1 MINSQKIVKYIILSV
16 IFLTMIMMV
25 SGCRKPAANQT
36 GKGTEPALFASFR
49 DVPGITEDEIKAI
62 EIIQKRVDQLVYGST
77 PSTEAFITEDG
88 EIGGF
93 AALFCDWL
101 TALFGIR
108 FQPDILEWGD
118 ILEKFNTGEVDF
130 GNMMA
135 TGERLK
141 TYFMTDPIAGR
152 SLKIM
157 RIENSLPRDKTAL
170 TRLPRYVFLENSVT
184 IEIAAATLLPGT
196 YEIILARDYDSV
208 YQLIKSGDAD
218 AFIDYNVGEA
228 AFDAYGDVAVEDFLP
243 LVFSPI
249 SMAAENEELAP
260 VISVVTKALRNGGIQ
275 YVNKLY
281 NEGQHNYIRNKLL
294 KSLDAEEKAYLQN
307 TSVVS
312 VTAAP
317 WFYPLDYY
325 NKFEKRWEGI
335 AFDVLDEVTEL
346 TGLSFEVVNSPD
358 ASWAEVFQI
367 FNDGAA
373 ICLDLIASPERLS
386 RYLWSKYIYLSEN
399 YALVSRYNFPNIGI
413 SEIQYS
419 KIGLI
424 KSTAWANMFRDWFP
438 EAANATMYDSQDEA
452 FLALDRGEVDLVM
465 AGTNALFALTHYYE
479 FSNYKANYVFNSTI
493 DYVIAY
499 NKSEQVLLSVID
511 KALAYIDIKTIS
523 KRWESKTFDY
533 RSKAMREQRP
543 WLIGAICLSLGAL
556 ILILV
561 FYRKNHLMK
570 NQLEIILNNVESG
583 IVIID
588 IETREIMDINPVV
601 TRMYGNDRD
610 KIVGQ
615 SCKILFCQ
623 DKGCPILD
631 YHQSL
636 DHSERQF
643 KTSGGEIIPVI
654 QSVSKIKYNGRSAF
668 LENFADIS
676 YLKKAEEAKSA
687 SEAKSRFIAN
697 MSHEMRTPLNAIT
710 GMTAIGKNAKDVER
724 KDYALDKIKDASAH
738 LLGVINDVLDI
749 SKIEANML
757 ELSPAEFNFEK
768 MLQNTTAVINFRV
781 DEKQQKLSVHIDD
794 KIPKTLIADD
804 QRLAQVVTN
813 LLSNAVKFTP
823 EKGSITLE
831 AHCIGEEND
840 IYTIQISVTDNGIG
854 ISSEQQK
861 RLFRS
866 FQQAESSTTRKFG
879 GTGLGLAISKSI
891 VELMGGKIW
900 VVSEPEKGSTFS
912 FTIMAKKGKTAEIVN
927 DHNARDS
934 GQAEKTQTDINGL
947 FAGRRVLLVE
957 DVEINREIVLS
968 LLEPT
973 QLEIDCAENGV
984 EAVRMFSEAPDKYE
998 LIFMDVQMP
1007 EMDGYEA
1014 TRRIRSLD
1022 NPKGKT
1028 VPIVAMTAN
1037 AFREDIEECL
1047 AAGMDDHIGK
1057 PIDFEKVI
1065 EKLCAY
1071 LVK

>member
-1 MINSQKIVKYIILSV
+1 VINGQKIVKYLILSV
-16 IFLTMIMMV
+16 VFLTMTF
-25 SGCRKPAANQT
+25 SGCGKPAANQI
-36 GKGTEPALFASFR
+36 GKNTEPTLFTSFR

-62 EIIQKRVDQLVYGST
+62 EIIQKRVDHLVYGST

-88 EIGGF
+88 KIGGF
-93 AALFCDWL
+93 VALFCDWL
-101 TALFGIR
+101 TALFGIK

-118 ILEKFNTGEVDF
+118 ILEKLNTGEVDF

-157 RIENSLPRDKTAL
+157 RIENSLPLDKIAL

-184 IEIAAATLLPGT
+184 IEIAAATFLPGT
-196 YEIILARDYDSV
+196 YETILARDYDGV
-208 YQLIKSGDAD
+208 YQLIKSGGAD
-218 AFIDYNVGEA
+218 ALIDYNVGEA

-249 SMAAENEELAP
+249 SMAAENQELAP

-281 NEGQHNYIRNKLL
+281 NEGQYNYIRNKLL
-294 KSLDAEEKAYLQN
+294 KSLNAEEKAYLQN

-325 NKFEKRWEGI
+325 NKFERQWEGI
-335 AFDVLDEVTEL
+335 AFDVLDEVTKL
-346 TGLSFEVVNSPD
+346 TGLSFEVVNSQG

-367 FNDGAA
+367 FNDGAS

-413 SEIQYS
+413 SEIQYA

-424 KSTAWANMFRDWFP
+424 KSTAWASMFQNWFP
-438 EAANATMYDSQDEA
+438 EAANTTMYASQDEA

-511 KALAYIDIKTIS
+511 KALAYVDIKTIS

-533 RSKAMREQRP
+533 QSKAMREQRP

-570 NQLEIILNNVESG
+570 KQLEIILNNVESG

-601 TRMYGNDRD
+601 TRMYGGARD

-631 YHQSL
+631 CHQSL

-654 QSVSKIKYNGRSAF
+654 KSVSKIIYNGRSAF

-710 GMTAIGKNAKDVER
+710 GMTAIGKSAKELER
-724 KDYALDKIKDASAH
+724 KDYALDKIKDASTH

-757 ELSPAEFNFEK
+757 ELSPVEFNFEK
-768 MLQNTTAVINFRV
+768 MLQNTAAVINFRV

-804 QRLAQVVTN
+804 QRLAQVITN
-813 LLSNAVKFTP
+813 LFSNAVKFTP
-823 EKGSITLE
+823 EKGSITLD
-831 AHCIGEEND
+831 ARCIGEEKD
-840 IYTIQISVTDNGIG
+840 IYTIQISVTDTGIG

-861 RLFRS
+861 RLFKS
-866 FQQAESSTTRKFG
+866 FQQAESSTTRKYG

-900 VVSEPEKGSTFS
+900 VVSEPEKGSTFT
-912 FTIMAKKGKTAEIVN
+912 FTIMAKRGKAAEIVN
-927 DHNARDS
+927 EHTAGGAR
-934 GQAEKTQTDINGL
+934 QAEETRMDISGL

-973 QLEIDCAENGV
+973 QLEIDCAENGA

-1022 NPKGKT
+1022 NPNGKT

-1071 LVK
+1071 LPK

>member
-1 MINSQKIVKYIILSV
+1 MINSQKIVKYIVLSV
-16 IFLTMIMMV
+16 IFFTMTLSSCV
-25 SGCRKPAANQT
+25 KPVTKQI
-36 GKGTEPALFASFR
+36 GKHTEPVMLTSFR
-49 DVPGITEDEIKAI
+49 DIPGITEDEIKTI
-62 EIIQKRVDQLVYGST
+62 ENLQKRDDHLIYGST

-88 EIGGF
+88 KIGGF
-93 AALFCDWL
+93 VALFCDWL
-101 TALFGIR
+101 TTLLGIE

-118 ILEKFNTGEVDF
+118 ILEKLNTGEVDF

-135 TGERLK
+135 TDERLK
-141 TYFMTDPIAGR
+141 TYFMTDPITGR

-157 RIENSLPRDKTAL
+157 RIENSLPLDRVAL
-170 TRLPRYVFLENSVT
+170 MHTLRYVFLENSVT
-184 IEIAAATLLPGT
+184 IEIVAATLLPET

-228 AFDAYGDVAVEDFLP
+228 AFDAFGDVVVEDFLP
-243 LVFSPI
+243 LIFSPI
-249 SMAAENEELAP
+249 SMTAKNYELAP

-275 YVNKLY
+275 HVNKLY
-281 NEGQHNYIRNKLL
+281 NDGQDNYIKNKFL
-294 KSLDAEEKAYLQN
+294 KSLNAEEKAYLRN
-307 TSVVS
+307 TSVVP

-325 NKFEKRWEGI
+325 NKFEKKWEGI
-335 AFDVLDEVTEL
+335 AFDVLDEVTKI
-346 TGLSFEVVNSPD
+346 TGLSFEVVNSGD

-367 FNDGAA
+367 FNDGAP
-373 ICLDLIASPERLS
+373 ICLDLIASPERLN

-399 YALVSRYNFPNIGI
+399 YALVSRYNFPNINI
-413 SEIQYS
+413 SEIQYA

-424 KSTAWANMFRDWFP
+424 KSTAWASMFQDWFP
-438 EAANATMYDSQDEA
+438 EAVNATMYPSQDAA

-479 FSNYKANYVFNSTI
+479 MSNYKANYVFNNTI

-499 NKSEQVLLSVID
+499 NKNEHVLLSVID

-533 RSKAMREQRP
+533 RSKTMREQRP
-543 WLIGAICLSLGAL
+543 WLIGAICMSSVAL

-561 FYRKNHLMK
+561 LYQKNRLIK
-570 NQLEIILNNVESG
+570 KQLEIIFNNVESG

-588 IETREIMDINPVV
+588 AETFEIIDINPVV
-601 TRMYGNDRD
+601 TRMYGSTRD

-615 SCKILFCQ
+615 NCKTIFCT
-623 DKGCPILD
+623 DKVCPILD
-631 YHQSL
+631 YNQST

-643 KTSGGEIIPVI
+643 KTAGGEIIPVI
-654 QSVSKIKYNGRSAF
+654 KSVTKINYNGRTAL
-668 LENFADIS
+668 LENFSDIS

-710 GMTAIGKNAKDVER
+710 GMTAIGKNAKDMER
-724 KDYALDKIKDASAH
+724 KDYALDKIKDASTH
-738 LLGVINDVLDI
+738 LLGVINDVLDM

-757 ELSPAEFNFEK
+757 EMSPVEFNFEK
-768 MLQNTTAVINFRV
+768 MLQNTAAVINFRV
-781 DEKQQKLSVHIDD
+781 DEKNQKLTIHIDS

-804 QRLAQVVTN
+804 QRLAQVITN

-823 EKGSITLE
+823 EKGSIVLE
-831 AHCIGEEND
+831 AHCIGEEKD

-861 RLFRS
+861 RLFMS
-866 FQQAESSTTRKFG
+866 FQQAESSTTRKYG

-900 VVSEPEKGSTFS
+900 VISEPEKGSVFS
-912 FTIMAKKGKTAEIVN
+912 FTIMAKRGKTNEIVN
-927 DHNARDS
+927 NVDNR
-934 GQAEKTQTDINGL
+934 QAEETQTDINGL
-947 FAGRRVLLVE
+947 FTGRRILLVE
-957 DVEINREIVLS
+957 DVEINREVVLA

-973 QLEIDCAENGV
+973 QLEIDCAENGAD
-984 EAVRMFSEAPDKYE
+984 AVRMFSEAPDRYE

-1007 EMDGYEA
+1007 EMDGFEA

-1022 NPKGKT
+1022 VTKGKT

-1057 PIDFEKVI
+1057 PIDFENVI
-1065 EKLCAY
+1065 EKLRTY
-1071 LVK
+1071 LPK

>member
-16 IFLTMIMMV
+16 LFLLMMV
-25 SGCRKPAANQT
+25 SGCGKPAVNQT
-36 GKGTEPALFASFR
+36 GKYTESVLFTSFR
-49 DVPGITEDEIKAI
+49 DVPGITKEEIRAI
-62 EIIQKRVDQLVYGST
+62 ENLQNTFDHLVYGAT
-77 PSTEAFITEDG
+77 PSTETFRTENG

-93 AALFCDWL
+93 VALFCDWL
-101 TALFGIR
+101 TELFGIR

-118 ILEKFNTGEVDF
+118 ILEKLNTSEVDF
-130 GNMMA
+130 GNLMA

-157 RIENSLPRDKTAL
+157 RIENSLPLDKIAL
-170 TRLPRYVFLENSVT
+170 TRPPRYVFLENSVT
-184 IEIAAATLLPGT
+184 IEITAATLLPGT
-196 YEIILARDYDSV
+196 YEIILVRDYDRV
-208 YQLIKSGDAD
+208 YQLIKSGSAD
-218 AFIDYNVGEA
+218 AFIEYNVGEA
-228 AFDAYGDVAVEDFLP
+228 AFDAYGDVTVEDFYP
-243 LVFSPI
+243 LIFSPI
-249 SMAAENEELAP
+249 SMATKNKELAP

-281 NEGQHNYIRNKLL
+281 NEGQHKYIKNKLL
-294 KSLDAEEKAYLQN
+294 KSLNAEEKAYLQKA
-307 TSVVS
+307 SVVS

-335 AFDVLDEVTEL
+335 AFDVLDEVTKL

-367 FNDGAA
+367 FNDGAS
-373 ICLDLIASPERLS
+373 ICLDLICSPERLN

-399 YALVSRYNFPNIGI
+399 YALVSKYNFPNISI

-424 KSTAWANMFRDWFP
+424 KSTAWANMFQDWFP
-438 EAANATMYDSQDEA
+438 EAVNATMYPSQDDA
-452 FLALDRGEVDLVM
+452 FKALDRGEVDLVM
-465 AGTNALFALTHYYE
+465 VGTNALFALTHYYE

-499 NKSEQVLLSVID
+499 NKKEHILLSVID
-511 KALAYIDIKTIS
+511 KALPYIDIKTIS

-533 RSKAMREQRP
+533 RSKSIREQRP
-543 WLIGAICLSLGAL
+543 WLIGAICLTLSAL
-556 ILILV
+556 IMILV

-570 NQLEIILNNVESG
+570 KQLEIVLNNVESG
-583 IVIID
+583 IVIVD
-588 IETREIMDINPVV
+588 TETRKIMDINPVV
-601 TRMYGNDRD
+601 TRMYGGDRD
-610 KIVGQ
+610 KIVGK
-615 SCKILFCQ
+615 SCRTLFCS

-631 YHQSL
+631 YNQSL
-636 DHSERQF
+636 DHLERQF
-643 KTSGGEIIPVI
+643 KTVCGEIIPVI
-654 QSVSKIKYNGRSAF
+654 KSVSRIKYNGRSAL

-710 GMTAIGKNAKDVER
+710 GMTAIGKNANDLER
-724 KDYALDKIKDASAH
+724 KDYALDKIKDASTH

-757 ELSPAEFNFEK
+757 ELSPVEFNFEK
-768 MLQNTTAVINFRV
+768 MLQNTAAVINFRV
-781 DEKQQKLSVHIDD
+781 DEKQQKLSVYIDN

-804 QRLAQVVTN
+804 QRLAQVITN
-813 LLSNAVKFTP
+813 LLSNAVKFTS
-823 EKGSITLE
+823 EKGSITLD
-831 AHCIGEEND
+831 ARCIGEDKD
-840 IYTIQISVTDNGIG
+840 IYTIQVSVTDTGIG
-854 ISSEQQK
+854 ISGEQQE
-861 RLFRS
+861 RLFKS
-866 FQQAESSTTRKFG
+866 FQQAESSTTRKYG

-900 VVSEPEKGSTFS
+900 VTSEPEKGSTFI
-912 FTIMAKKGKTAEIVN
+912 FTIMAKRGKTAEMVN
-927 DHNARDS
+927 EYTAGDS
-934 GQAEKTQTDINGL
+934 RQPEETQTDINGL
-947 FAGRRVLLVE
+947 FTGRRVLLVE

-968 LLEPT
+968 LLEST

-984 EAVRMFSEAPDKYE
+984 EAVRMFSEDPNKYE

-1022 NPKGKT
+1022 TPKGKI

-1037 AFREDIEECL
+1037 AFREDIEDCL
-1047 AAGMDDHIGK
+1047 AAGMNDHIGK
-1057 PIDFEKVI
+1057 PIDFDKVI
-1065 EKLCAY
+1065 EKLCVF
-1071 LVK
+1071 LLKK

>member
-1 MINSQKIVKYIILSV
+1 MINGQKIVKYILLSV
-16 IFLTMIMMV
+16 ISLTMTV
-25 SGCRKPAANQT
+25 SGCGKSAANRT
-36 GKGTEPALFASFR
+36 GKYTGPTLLTSFW

-62 EIIQKRVDQLVYGST
+62 EDLQKNVDHFVYGST
-77 PSTEAFITEDG
+77 PSSESFITEDG

-93 AALFCDWL
+93 IVLFCDWL
-101 TALFGIR
+101 TTLFGIR

-118 ILEKFNTGEVDF
+118 ILEKLNTGEVDF

-157 RIENSLPRDKTAL
+157 RIENSLPFDKIAL
-170 TRLPRYVFLENSVT
+170 TRLPRYVFMENSVT
-184 IEIAAATLLPGT
+184 IEIAAATFLPET
-196 YEIILARDYDSV
+196 YEIILVRDYDSV
-208 YQLIKSGDAD
+208 YQLIKSGKAD
-218 AFIDYNVGEA
+218 AFIEYNVGGA
-228 AFDAYGDVAVEDFLP
+228 AFDVYGDVVVEDFLP

-249 SMAAENEELAP
+249 SMAAENKELAP

-294 KSLDAEEKAYLQN
+294 KSLNAEEKAYLQK

-325 NKFEKRWEGI
+325 NKFEGRWEGI
-335 AFDVLDEVTEL
+335 AFDVLDEVKEI
-346 TGLSFEVVNSPD
+346 TGLSFDVVNSKD

-367 FNDGAA
+367 FNDGAS
-373 ICLDLIASPERLS
+373 ICLDLIPSSERLS

-399 YALVSRYNFPNIGI
+399 YALVSRYNFPNISI
-413 SEIQYS
+413 SEIQYA

-424 KSTAWANMFRDWFP
+424 KSTAWANMFQDWFP
-438 EAANATMYDSQDEA
+438 KDVNTTMYPSQDDA
-452 FLALDRGEVDLVM
+452 FTALDCGEVDLVM

-499 NKSEQVLLSVID
+499 NKNEDVLLSIID

-533 RSKAMREQRP
+533 QSKTIREQRP

-561 FYRKNHLMK
+561 FFQKNRLMK
-570 NQLEIILNNVESG
+570 KQLEIIINNVESG

-588 IETREIMDINPVV
+588 AETRKIMDINPVV
-601 TRMYGNDRD
+601 TRMYGGDRE
-610 KIVGQ
+610 KIVGKN
-615 SCKILFCQ
+615 CEKLFCT

-631 YHQSL
+631 YQQST
-636 DHSERQF
+636 DHSEQQF

-654 QSVSKIKYNGRSAF
+654 KSVSKINYKGRSAL
-668 LENFADIS
+668 LENFSDIS

-710 GMTAIGKNAKDVER
+710 GMTAIGKNAKDLER
-724 KDYALDKIKDASAH
+724 KDYALDKIKDASTH

-757 ELSPAEFNFEK
+757 ELSPVEFNFEK
-768 MLQNTTAVINFRV
+768 MLQNTAAVINFRV
-781 DEKQQKLSVHIDD
+781 DEKNQKLTIHIDS

-804 QRLAQVVTN
+804 QRLAQVVAN

-823 EKGSITLE
+823 EKGSITLD
-831 AHCIGEEND
+831 ARCIGEEKN
-840 IYTIQISVTDNGIG
+840 ICTIQISVTDTGIG
-854 ISSEQQK
+854 ISGEQQK
-861 RLFRS
+861 RLFMS
-866 FQQAESSTTRKFG
+866 FQQAESSTTRKYG

-891 VELMGGKIW
+891 VELMSGKIW
-900 VVSEPEKGSTFS
+900 VTSELEKGSTFT
-912 FTIMAKKGKTAEIVN
+912 FTIMANKGKTAEIVN
-927 DHNARDS
+927 EHIAGDS
-934 GQAEKTQTDINGL
+934 LQTEETQTDINGL

-957 DVEINREIVLS
+957 DVDINREVVIA

-973 QLEIDCAENGV
+973 QLEIDCAENGA

-1022 NPKGKT
+1022 RPKGKT
-1028 VPIVAMTAN
+1028 VPIIAMTAN

-1071 LVK
+1071 LPK

>member
-1 MINSQKIVKYIILSV
+1 M
-16 IFLTMIMMV
+16 TV
-25 SGCRKPAANQT
+25 SGCGKSAKNQT
-36 GKGTEPALFASFR
+36 GKHTEPALFTSFR
-49 DVPGITEDEIKAI
+49 DVPGITENELRAI
-62 EIIQKRVDQLVYGST
+62 ENLQKRVDHFVYGST
-77 PSTEAFITEDG
+77 TSTETYITEDG

-93 AALFCDWL
+93 VALFCDWL

-108 FQPDILEWGD
+108 FKPDILEWGD
-118 ILEKFNTGEVDF
+118 ILEKLNTGEIDF

-135 TGERLK
+135 TDERLK

-152 SLKIM
+152 LLKIM
-157 RIENSLPRDKTAL
+157 RIENSLPLDRIAITHPL
-170 TRLPRYVFLENSVT
+170 RYVFLENSVT
-184 IEIAAATLLPGT
+184 IEIVAAVLLPGT
-196 YEIILARDYDSV
+196 YEIILTRDYDSV
-208 YQLIKSGDAD
+208 YQLIKNGDAD
-218 AFIDYNVGEA
+218 AFIEYNVGEA
-228 AFDAYGDVAVEDFLP
+228 AFDAYGDVVVEDFLP
-243 LVFSPI
+243 LIFNPI
-249 SMAAENEELAP
+249 SMAAKNQELTP
-260 VISVVTKALRNGGIQ
+260 IISVVTKALRNGGIQ

-281 NEGQHNYIRNKLL
+281 NDGQDNYIRNKFL
-294 KSLDAEEKAYLQN
+294 KSLSAEEKAYLQN

-325 NKFEKRWEGI
+325 NKFEKKWEGI
-335 AFDVLDEVTEL
+335 AFDVLDDVTKL
-346 TGLSFEVVNSPD
+346 TGLSFEIVNSPD

-367 FNDGAA
+367 FNDGAS
-373 ICLDLIASPERLS
+373 ICLDLIASPERLN

-399 YALVSRYNFPNIGI
+399 YALVSKYNFPNISI

-424 KSTAWANMFRDWFP
+424 KSTAWANMFQEWFP
-438 EAANATMYDSQDEA
+438 EAANATMYPSQDAA

-465 AGTNALFALTHYYE
+465 VGTNALFSLTHYYE
-479 FSNYKANYVFNSTI
+479 LSNYKANYVFNSTI

-499 NKSEQVLLSVID
+499 NKNEHILLSVID
-511 KALAYIDIKTIS
+511 KALPYVDIKTIS

-533 RSKAMREQRP
+533 RSKTMREQRP
-543 WLIGAICLSLGAL
+543 WLIGAICLSLAAL

-561 FYRKNHLMK
+561 LYRKNHFIK
-570 NQLEIILNNVESG
+570 KQLEIILNNVESG

-588 IETREIMDINPVV
+588 AETREIIDINPVV
-601 TRMYGNDRD
+601 IRMYGGARD
-610 KIVGQ
+610 KIIGQ
-615 SCKILFCQ
+615 NCETIFCA
-623 DKGCPILD
+623 DKSCPILD
-631 YHQSL
+631 YHQTT

-643 KTSGGEIIPVI
+643 KTAGGDIIPI
-654 QSVSKIKYNGRSAF
+654 IKSVSKINYNGRPAL

-710 GMTAIGKNAKDVER
+710 GMTAIGKNAKDMER
-724 KDYALDKIKDASAH
+724 KDYALDKIKDASTH

-757 ELSPAEFNFEK
+757 ELSPVEFNFEK
-768 MLQNTTAVINFRV
+768 MLQNTAAVINFRV
-781 DEKQQKLSVHIDD
+781 DEKNQKLAIHIDN

-804 QRLAQVVTN
+804 QRLAQVITN

-823 EKGSITLE
+823 EKGSIILE
-831 AHCIGEEND
+831 AHCIGEEKN

-854 ISSEQQK
+854 ISDEQQK
-861 RLFRS
+861 RLFMS
-866 FQQAESSTTRKFG
+866 FQQAESSTTRKYG

-900 VVSEPEKGSTFS
+900 VISELEKGSVFS
-912 FTIMAKKGKTAEIVN
+912 FTIMAKRGKTIEIVN
-927 DHNARDS
+927 EHTARDS
-934 GQAEKTQTDINGL
+934 RQAEETLTDINGL
-947 FAGRRVLLVE
+947 FAERCVLLVE
-957 DVEINREIVLS
+957 DVEINREVVLS

-973 QLEIDCAENGV
+973 KLEIDCAENGV

-1022 NPKGKT
+1022 VPNGKT
-1028 VPIVAMTAN
+1028 IPIVAMTAN
-1037 AFREDIEECL
+1037 AFREDIDECL

-1057 PIDFEKVI
+1057 PIDFEKVM
-1065 EKLCAY
+1065 EKLSVY
-1071 LVK
+1071 LRK

>member
-1 MINSQKIVKYIILSV
+1 MINGQKIVKYLILSV
-16 IFLTMIMMV
+16 VFLTMTF
-25 SGCRKPAANQT
+25 SGCGKPAANQI
-36 GKGTEPALFASFR
+36 GKNTEPTLFTSFR

-62 EIIQKRVDQLVYGST
+62 EIIQKRVDHLVYGST

-88 EIGGF
+88 KIGGF
-93 AALFCDWL
+93 VALFCDWL
-101 TALFGIR
+101 TALFGIK

-118 ILEKFNTGEVDF
+118 ILEKLNTGEVDF

-157 RIENSLPRDKTAL
+157 RIENSLPLDKIAL

-184 IEIAAATLLPGT
+184 IEIAAATFLPGT
-196 YEIILARDYDSV
+196 YETILARDYDGV
-208 YQLIKSGDAD
+208 YQLIKSGGAD
-218 AFIDYNVGEA
+218 ALIDYNVGEA

-249 SMAAENEELAP
+249 SMAAENQELAP

-281 NEGQHNYIRNKLL
+281 NEGQYNYIRNKLL
-294 KSLDAEEKAYLQN
+294 KSLNAEEKAYLQN

-325 NKFEKRWEGI
+325 NKFERQWEGI
-335 AFDVLDEVTEL
+335 AFDVLDEVTKL
-346 TGLSFEVVNSPD
+346 TGLSFEVVNSQG

-367 FNDGAA
+367 FNDGAS

-413 SEIQYS
+413 SEIQYA

-424 KSTAWANMFRDWFP
+424 KSTAWASMFQNWFP
-438 EAANATMYDSQDEA
+438 EAANTTMYASQDEA

-511 KALAYIDIKTIS
+511 KALAYVDIKTIS

-533 RSKAMREQRP
+533 QSKAMREQRP
-543 WLIGAICLSLGAL
+543 WLIGAICLTLSAL
-556 ILILV
+556 ILIL
-561 FYRKNHLMK
+561 FLYHKNRVTK
-570 NQLEIILNNVESG
+570 KQLEIILNNVESG

-601 TRMYGNDRD
+601 TRMYGGDKD
-610 KIVGQ
+610 KIIGQ
-615 SCKILFCQ
+615 TCRILFCG

-631 YHQSL
+631 CHQSL
-636 DHSERQF
+636 DHTERQF
-643 KTSGGEIIPVI
+643 ITSGGEIIPVI
-654 QSVSKIKYNGRSAF
+654 KSVSKIKYNGRSAF

-676 YLKKAEEAKSA
+676 YFKKAEEAKSA

-710 GMTAIGKNAKDVER
+710 GMTAIGKNAKEVER

-757 ELSPAEFNFEK
+757 ELSPDEFNFEK
-768 MLQNTTAVINFRV
+768 MLQNTVAVINFRV

-794 KIPKTLIADD
+794 KIPKTLVADD
-804 QRLAQVVTN
+804 QRLAQVITN

-823 EKGSITLE
+823 EKGSITLD
-831 AHCIGEEND
+831 ARCIGEEKD
-840 IYTIQISVTDNGIG
+840 ICTIQISVTDNGIG

-861 RLFRS
+861 RLFMS
-866 FQQAESSTTRKFG
+866 FQQAESSTTRKYG

-900 VVSEPEKGSTFS
+900 VVSELEKGSTFS
-912 FTIMAKKGKTAEIVN
+912 FTIMAKKSKTAETVN
-927 DHNARDS
+927 EHTTGDAR
-934 GQAEKTQTDINGL
+934 QAEETGTNINGL

-973 QLEIDCAENGV
+973 QLEIDCAENGA
-984 EAVRMFSEAPDKYE
+984 EAVRMFSEDPNKYE

-1022 NPKGKT
+1022 TSKGKT

-1065 EKLCAY
+1065 EKLRAY

>member
-1 MINSQKIVKYIILSV
+1 MINGQKITKYITLSV
-16 IFLTMIMMV
+16 IFLTMTV
-25 SGCRKPAANQT
+25 SGCGKSAANQS
-36 GKGTEPALFASFR
+36 GKYAEPALFTSFL

-62 EIIQKRVDQLVYGST
+62 EIIQKRVDHLVYGST

-108 FQPDILEWGD
+108 FQPDILEWGN
-118 ILEKFNTGEVDF
+118 ILEKLNTGEVDF
-130 GNMMA
+130 GNMTA
-135 TGERLK
+135 SGERLK

-157 RIENSLPRDKTAL
+157 RIENSLPLDKIAL
-170 TRLPRYVFLENSVT
+170 TRLPRYVFLENYVT
-184 IEIAAATLLPGT
+184 LEIAAAALLPGT
-196 YEIILARDYDSV
+196 YEIILAKDYDSV
-208 YQLIKSGDAD
+208 YQLLKSGGAD
-218 AFIDYNVGEA
+218 AFVEYNVGEA
-228 AFDAYGDVAVEDFLP
+228 AFDAYGDVAVEDFIP
-243 LVFSPI
+243 LVFSPV
-249 SMAAENEELAP
+249 SMAAANQELAP

-281 NEGQHNYIRNKLL
+281 NEGQHNYIRNRLL
-294 KSLDAEEKAYLQN
+294 KSLTAEEKAYLQN
-307 TSVVS
+307 TPVVS

-325 NKFEKRWEGI
+325 NKFENRWEGI
-335 AFDVLDEVTEL
+335 AFDVLDEITEL
-346 TGLSFEVVNSPD
+346 TGLSFEVVNSKD

-424 KSTAWANMFRDWFP
+424 KSTAWATMFQDWFP
-438 EAANATMYDSQDEA
+438 EAANTTMYASQDEA

-533 RSKAMREQRP
+533 QSKRWREQRP

-588 IETREIMDINPVV
+588 IETRKIMDINPVV
-601 TRMYGNDRD
+601 ARMYGGDRD

-615 SCKILFCQ
+615 SCETIFCT

-631 YHQSL
+631 YHQST

-643 KTSGGEIIPVI
+643 KTSGGDIIPVI
-654 QSVSKIKYNGRSAF
+654 KTVSKINYKGRTAL
-668 LENFADIS
+668 LENFSDIS
-676 YLKKAEEAKSA
+676 YLKKAEEARSA

-710 GMTAIGKNAKDVER
+710 GMTAIGKTAKDVER

-757 ELSPAEFNFEK
+757 ELSPVEFNFEK
-768 MLQNTTAVINFRV
+768 MLQNTAAVINFRV

-804 QRLAQVVTN
+804 QRLSQVITN

-823 EKGSITLE
+823 EKGSIALD
-831 AHCIGEEND
+831 ARCIGEEKD
-840 IYTIQISVTDNGIG
+840 ICNIQISVTDNGIG
-854 ISSEQQK
+854 ISGEQQE
-861 RLFRS
+861 RLFKS
-866 FQQAESSTTRKFG
+866 FQQAESSTTRKYG

-900 VVSEPEKGSTFS
+900 VVSEPEKGSAFT
-912 FTIMAKKGKTAEIVN
+912 FTIMAKKSKTAEIVN
-927 DHNARDS
+927 EYTAGDS
-934 GQAEKTQTDINGL
+934 LQVEETQTDINGL

-973 QLEIDCAENGV
+973 QLEIGCAENGA
-984 EAVRMFSEAPDKYE
+984 EAVRMFSEDPNKYE

-1022 NPKGKT
+1022 TPKGKT
-1028 VPIVAMTAN
+1028 IPIVAMTAN

-1065 EKLCAY
+1065 EKLRAY
-1071 LVK
+1071 LPK

>member
-1 MINSQKIVKYIILSV
+1 MINGQKIPNYIIFSV
-16 IFLTMIMMV
+16 IFLTMTF
-25 SGCRKPAANQT
+25 SGCGKPAVNQT
-36 GKGTEPALFASFR
+36 GKYTEPAPFTSFL

-62 EIIQKRVDQLVYGST
+62 EIIQKRVDHLVYGST

-93 AALFCDWL
+93 VALFCDWL

-118 ILEKFNTGEVDF
+118 IIEKLNTGEVDF

-135 TGERLK
+135 TSERLK

-157 RIENSLPRDKTAL
+157 RIENSLPLDKIAL
-170 TRLPRYVFLENSVT
+170 TRLPRYVFLENYVT
-184 IEIAAATLLPGT
+184 IEIAAAKLIPET

-208 YQLIKSGDAD
+208 YQLIKSGGAD
-218 AFIDYNVGEA
+218 AFIDYNIGEA

-249 SMAAENEELAP
+249 SMAAENQELAP

-294 KSLDAEEKAYLQN
+294 KSLNAEEKAYLQN

-325 NKFEKRWEGI
+325 NKFEERWEGI

-367 FNDGAA
+367 FNDGAS

-424 KSTAWANMFRDWFP
+424 KSTAWANMFQDWFP
-438 EAANATMYDSQDEA
+438 EAVNATMYDSQDEA
-452 FLALDRGEVDLVM
+452 FLALDHGEVDLVM

-499 NKSEQVLLSVID
+499 NKSEHVLLSVID
-511 KALAYIDIKTIS
+511 KALAYVDIKTIS

-533 RSKAMREQRP
+533 QSKAMREQRP

-570 NQLEIILNNVESG
+570 KQLEIVLNNVESG

-601 TRMYGNDRD
+601 TRMYGGDRD
-610 KIVGQ
+610 QIVGQ

-631 YHQSL
+631 CHQSL
-636 DHSERQF
+636 DHTERQF
-643 KTSGGEIIPVI
+643 ITSGGEIIPVI
-654 QSVSKIKYNGRSAF
+654 KSVSKIKYNGRSAF

-676 YLKKAEEAKSA
+676 YFKKAEEAKSA

-710 GMTAIGKNAKDVER
+710 GMTAIGKNAKEVER

-757 ELSPAEFNFEK
+757 ELSPDEFNFEK
-768 MLQNTTAVINFRV
+768 MLQNTVAVINFRV

-804 QRLAQVVTN
+804 QRLAQVITN

-823 EKGSITLE
+823 EKGSITLD
-831 AHCIGEEND
+831 ARCIGEEKD
-840 IYTIQISVTDNGIG
+840 ICTIQISVTDNGIG

-861 RLFRS
+861 RLFMS
-866 FQQAESSTTRKFG
+866 FQQAESSTTRKYG

-900 VVSEPEKGSTFS
+900 VVSELEKGSTFS
-912 FTIMAKKGKTAEIVN
+912 FTIMAKKSKTAETVN
-927 DHNARDS
+927 EHTTGDAR
-934 GQAEKTQTDINGL
+934 QAEETGTNINGL

-973 QLEIDCAENGV
+973 QLEIDCAENGA
-984 EAVRMFSEAPDKYE
+984 EAVRMFSEDPNKYE

-1022 NPKGKT
+1022 TSKGKT

-1065 EKLCAY
+1065 EKLRAY